1 GDAMLLREAVMEL
14 IENACRHSSGDGP
27 VRIGVTARDRAAVIS
42 VENPGPAL
50 PADWEARAPGPHA
63 GSGSEPRGLGLAL
76 LRWIA
81 AVHGGRLSATHSGG
95 RNTISLEIPL
105 QPR

>member
-1 GDAMLLREAVMEL
+1 MEL
-14 IENACRHSSGDGP
+14 IENACRHSVGDGP
-27 VRIGVTARDRAAVIS
+27 VRIGVTTRDGAAVIS
-42 VENPGPAL
+42 VENPGPPL
-50 PADWEARAPGPHA
+50 PTDWEARAPGPHA

-81 AVHGGRLSATHSGG
+81 AVHGGRLAAARFDD